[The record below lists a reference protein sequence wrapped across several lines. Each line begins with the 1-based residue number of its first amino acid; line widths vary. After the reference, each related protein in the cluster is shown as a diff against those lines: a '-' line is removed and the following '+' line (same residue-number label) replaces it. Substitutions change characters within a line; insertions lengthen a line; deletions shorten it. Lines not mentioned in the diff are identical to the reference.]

1 MFWRIKMTLKAKLEA
16 ELFIAMRAKDEIRK
30 RTIRMAIS
38 NIKLAE
44 IERKGI
50 LDDPAII
57 ASLYKEIKIR
67 KETIEE
73 ARKGNRGSIVS
84 ENEAEIAILQEFLPK
99 TLNAEELTILAK
111 RIIQEQNATS
121 LKDMGNVM
129 KLMIERVNG
138 QAPNDEISKVIKD
151 LLQNQ

>member
-99 TLNAEELTILAK
+99 TLNTEELTILAK

-129 KLMIERVNG
+129 KLMVERVNG
-138 QAPNDEISKVIKD
+138 QAPNDAISKVIKD

>member
-16 ELFIAMRAKDEIRK
+16 ELFVAMRAKDEIRK

-50 LDDPAII
+50 LDDPAIM
-57 ASLYKEIKIR
+57 ASLYKEIKNR
-67 KETIEE
+67 KETIED
-73 ARKGNRGSIVS
+73 ARKGNRDSIIS

-99 TLNAEELTILAK
+99 SLNTEELTILAK
-111 RIIQEQNATS
+111 SIIQEKNATS

-129 KLMIERVNG
+129 KLMVEKVNG
-138 QAPNDEISKVIKD
+138 QAPNDAISKVIKD

>member
-1 MFWRIKMTLKAKLEA
+1 MTLKAKLEA
-16 ELFIAMRAKDEIRK
+16 ELFVAMRAKDEIRK

-50 LDDPAII
+50 LDDPAIM
-57 ASLYKEIKIR
+57 ASLYKEIKNR
-67 KETIEE
+67 KETIED
-73 ARKGNRGSIVS
+73 ARKGNRDSIIS

-99 TLNAEELTILAK
+99 SLNTEELTILAK
-111 RIIQEQNATS
+111 SIIQEKNATS

-129 KLMIERVNG
+129 KLMVEKVNG
-138 QAPNDEISKVIKD
+138 QAPNDAISKVIKD

>member
-1 MFWRIKMTLKAKLEA
+1 MTLKEKMET
-16 ELFIAMRAKDEIRK
+16 ELFVAMRARDEIRK

-50 LDDPAII
+50 LEDSAIM

-67 KETIEE
+67 NETIEE
-73 ARKGNRGSIVS
+73 ARKGNRDSIIS
-84 ENEAEIAILQEFLPK
+84 ENEAEIAVLKEFLPK
-99 TLNAEELTILAK
+99 TLNVDELTILAK
-111 RIIQEQNATS
+111 KVIQEQNAS
-121 LKDMGNVM
+121 NLKDMGNVM
-129 KLMIERVNG
+129 KLMVERVNG
-138 QAPNDEISKVIKD
+138 QAPNDAISKIVKE